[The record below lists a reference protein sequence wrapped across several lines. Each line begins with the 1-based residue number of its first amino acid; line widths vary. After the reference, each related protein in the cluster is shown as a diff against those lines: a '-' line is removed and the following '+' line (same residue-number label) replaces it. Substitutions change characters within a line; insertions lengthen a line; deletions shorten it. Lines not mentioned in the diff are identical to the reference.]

1 MAHGDLDPTCL
12 AFGGRPDQ
20 GAAGAMSCNTGGRTV
35 DKQEIAKLQDY
46 LRRKFGNTTIKLTPN
61 PRRREMIEVNL
72 GDEQIGTLYK
82 DVEDGE
88 TSYTVT
94 ISILDIDLEE

>member
-1 MAHGDLDPTCL
+1 M
-12 AFGGRPDQ
+12 
-20 GAAGAMSCNTGGRTV
+20 

-46 LRRKFGNTTIKLTPN
+46 LRRKFANTTIKLTPN
-61 PRRREMIEVNL
+61 PRRKEMIEVML

-94 ISILDIDLEE
+94 ISILDIDLEEE